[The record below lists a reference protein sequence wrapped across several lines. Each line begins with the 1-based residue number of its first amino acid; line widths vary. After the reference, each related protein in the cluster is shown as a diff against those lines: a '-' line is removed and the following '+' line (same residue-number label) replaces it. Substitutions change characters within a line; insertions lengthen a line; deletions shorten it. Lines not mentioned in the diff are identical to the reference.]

1 MGAVCA
7 GVSELRSKDSQLD
20 ANLSKA
26 VSDANAAAHGLGNR
40 IDEANSVASALDMKV
55 ERQRLEIAQQIVT
68 ESTELGR
75 KVSAVEAAAEAADGA
90 LSTRIIQ
97 LESDVTGKLMGSVA
111 ALEGKMV
118 TELSPLSVATERL
131 SRKLDEVDA
140 QAGRAD
146 ATAQT
151 CATKLG
157 LQQMEMEMISQS
169 VTTLGDMGA
178 PTDEEFEKLEEEVA
192 AVREDVADISTE
204 LSLVSATV
212 DATGSGA

>member
-1 MGAVCA
+1 M
-7 GVSELRSKDSQLD
+7 SELRSKDSQLD

-26 VSDANAAAHGLGNR
+26 VNDANAAAHGLGNR
-40 IDEANSVASALDMKV
+40 IDEANSAASALDMKV

-157 LQQMEMEMISQS
+157 LQQMEMEMMMLS
-169 VTTLGDMGA
+169 VKSRLPRRRRA
-178 PTDEEFEKLEEEVA
+178 RPSSS
-192 AVREDVADISTE
+192 R
-204 LSLVSATV
+204 
-212 DATGSGA
+212 